1 MQLFRCV
8 LASCCLLH
16 QTVWADSNQSHECL
30 LDLKALPEFILNN
43 DAGGKDIFQEKG
55 ELYFSTALQK
65 SEQKIASVMSSNDC
79 QSVLRDYLHAWRKG
93 HLEIDTLDAGHNNVN
108 TAAPE
113 ENLNVQSKPNPQ
125 PEINFLSSKTLVL
138 RLPDFS
144 PSNRQSLIDLLE
156 KYRRKLART
165 PNWIIDVR
173 GNGGGADS
181 SYKPLLPWVLENET
195 QDIGASWLATPDN
208 IKGQRSLCARFAPGD
223 ADCISSL
230 EEAATRMENKPV
242 GSFVPQGDGPLITH
256 SAAEKHPHP
265 KRVALVI
272 DQGCGS
278 SCEEFVL
285 KLRQSFNVKTIG
297 TRTHGSLDYSN
308 LRSYLLPSGKRELWY
323 ATSRSNRLPDFK
335 VDGSGIM
342 ADIYFPVPK
351 DERDKNLYLP
361 HIKNWL
367 EGGSLAA
374 DNDKQEKNSD

>member
-1 MQLFRCV
+1 MQLIRYGLVGF
-8 LASCCLLH
+8 CLLH
-16 QTVWADSNQSHECL
+16 QAVWAENNLPQECL
-30 LDLKALPEFILNN
+30 LDLQALPAFILNN

-55 ELYFSTALQK
+55 EFYFSTALQK

-93 HLEIDTLDAGHNNVN
+93 HLEIDTLETVHHND
-108 TAAPE
+108 
-113 ENLNVQSKPNPQ
+113 NLVDNANSQSKPNPK
-125 PEINFLSSKTLVL
+125 PEINFLSTKTLVL
-138 RLPDFS
+138 RLPNFS
-144 PSNRQSLIDLLE
+144 PENRQPLIDLLE
-156 KYRRKLART
+156 LHRRKLKRI

-181 SYKPLLPWVLENET
+181 SYTPLLPWILENET

-230 EEAATRMENKPV
+230 EEAATRMESKPM
-242 GSFVPQGDGPLITH
+242 GSFVPQGDGPLIAY

-323 ATSRSNRLPDFK
+323 ATSRSNRLPDFR

-342 ADIYFPVPK
+342 ADIYFPVPR
-351 DERDKNLYLP
+351 DENSKILYLS

-367 EGGSLAA
+367 EGGSL
-374 DNDKQEKNSD
+374 DK